1 LDSVLA
7 SVVHHQGYLS
17 FSLQFHSSFLNVVFF
32 LGSSTMS
39 LSKSEKQSSNLKP
52 DHSNY
57 VTREEL
63 REFDLN
69 NQLAKL
75 ALPLAQAWRDNHPNA
90 QPGSEEDL
98 DECVL
103 AVAIEMAVAG
113 EAVGGPMGALIA
125 AGGGVAAASVA
136 CRRVL

>member
-1 LDSVLA
+1 
-7 SVVHHQGYLS
+7 
-17 FSLQFHSSFLNVVFF
+17 
-32 LGSSTMS
+32 MS
-39 LSKSEKQSSNLKP
+39 LPNSERKSSNLKP
-52 DHSNY
+52 TNSDFVS
-57 VTREEL
+57 REEL
-63 REFDLN
+63 QKFDLN
-69 NQLAKL
+69 NQLVKL
-75 ALPLAQAWRDNHPNA
+75 AVPLAQAWRDNHPEA

>member
-1 LDSVLA
+1 M
-7 SVVHHQGYLS
+7 
-17 FSLQFHSSFLNVVFF
+17 SLFHSP
-32 LGSSTMS
+32 
-39 LSKSEKQSSNLKP
+39 KQSSNEKP
-52 DHSNY
+52 TNSDAVS
-57 VTREEL
+57 REEI

-75 ALPLAQAWRDNHPNA
+75 ALPLAQAWKDNRPNA
-90 QPGSEEDL
+90 QPGSEADL
-98 DECVL
+98 DDCVL

>member
-1 LDSVLA
+1 M
-7 SVVHHQGYLS
+7 
-17 FSLQFHSSFLNVVFF
+17 SSFN
-32 LGSSTMS
+32 
-39 LSKSEKQSSNLKP
+39 SEKKSSNLKQTNS
-52 DHSNY
+52 DAVS
-57 VTREEL
+57 REEL

-75 ALPLAQAWRDNHPNA
+75 ALPLAQAWKDNHPNA
-90 QPGSEEDL
+90 KPGSEDDL
-98 DECVL
+98 DDCIL

-125 AGGGVAAASVA
+125 AGGGVAAAGVA

>member
-1 LDSVLA
+1 M
-7 SVVHHQGYLS
+7 
-17 FSLQFHSSFLNVVFF
+17 SSFN
-32 LGSSTMS
+32 
-39 LSKSEKQSSNLKP
+39 SEKKSSNLKQTNS
-52 DHSNY
+52 DAVS
-57 VTREEL
+57 REEL

-75 ALPLAQAWRDNHPNA
+75 ALPLAQAWKDNHPNA
-90 QPGSEEDL
+90 QPGSEDDL
-98 DECVL
+98 DDCIL

-125 AGGGVAAASVA
+125 AGGGVAAAGVA

>member
-1 LDSVLA
+1 
-7 SVVHHQGYLS
+7 
-17 FSLQFHSSFLNVVFF
+17 
-32 LGSSTMS
+32 MS
-39 LSKSEKQSSNLKP
+39 PFNSEQKSSNLKSVKS
-52 DHSNY
+52 DS
-57 VTREEL
+57 VSREEI
-63 REFDLN
+63 REFDLH

-75 ALPLAQAWRDNHPNA
+75 AVPLAQAWKDNHPNA
-90 QPGSEEDL
+90 QPGSETDL

-125 AGGGVAAASVA
+125 AGGGISAAGVA

>member
-1 LDSVLA
+1 
-7 SVVHHQGYLS
+7 
-17 FSLQFHSSFLNVVFF
+17 
-32 LGSSTMS
+32 MS
-39 LSKSEKQSSNLKP
+39 LPNSERKSSNLKP
-52 DHSNY
+52 TNSDFVS
-57 VTREEL
+57 REEL
-63 REFDLN
+63 QKFDLN
-69 NQLAKL
+69 NQLIKL

>member
-1 LDSVLA
+1 
-7 SVVHHQGYLS
+7 
-17 FSLQFHSSFLNVVFF
+17 
-32 LGSSTMS
+32 MS
-39 LSKSEKQSSNLKP
+39 LPNSERKSSNLKP
-52 DHSNY
+52 TNSDFVS
-57 VTREEL
+57 REEL
-63 REFDLN
+63 RKFDLN
-69 NQLAKL
+69 NQLVKL
-75 ALPLAQAWRDNHPNA
+75 AVPLAQAWRDNHPDA

>member
-1 LDSVLA
+1 MWC
-7 SVVHHQGYLS
+7 
-17 FSLQFHSSFLNVVFF
+17 F
-32 LGSSTMS
+32 LGNRIMS
-39 LSKSEKQSSNLKP
+39 PFNSEQKSSNLKSVKS
-52 DHSNY
+52 DS
-57 VTREEL
+57 VSREEI
-63 REFDLN
+63 REFDLH

-75 ALPLAQAWRDNHPNA
+75 ALPLAQAWKDNHPNA
-90 QPGSEEDL
+90 QPGSEADL

-125 AGGGVAAASVA
+125 AGGGIAAAGVA

>member
-1 LDSVLA
+1 M
-7 SVVHHQGYLS
+7 
-17 FSLQFHSSFLNVVFF
+17 SSFN
-32 LGSSTMS
+32 SEQKST
-39 LSKSEKQSSNLKP
+39 NLKQTNS
-52 DHSNY
+52 DAVS
-57 VTREEL
+57 REEL

-75 ALPLAQAWRDNHPNA
+75 ALPLAQAWKDNHPNA
-90 QPGSEEDL
+90 QPGSEDDL
-98 DECVL
+98 DDCIL

-125 AGGGVAAASVA
+125 AGGGVAAAGVA

>member
-1 LDSVLA
+1 LDTTR
-7 SVVHHQGYLS
+7 VVYRFRSNLIRPECG
-17 FSLQFHSSFLNVVFF
+17 VF
-32 LGSSTMS
+32 LGTSIMG
-39 LSKSEKQSSNLKP
+39 LFNSEKQSSELKP
-52 DHSNY
+52 SNSNY

-75 ALPLAQAWRDNHPNA
+75 ALPLAQAWRDNHLDA
-90 QPGSEEDL
+90 QPGSEEAL

-103 AVAIEMAVAG
+103 AVAIEMAIAG

>member
-1 LDSVLA
+1 
-7 SVVHHQGYLS
+7 
-17 FSLQFHSSFLNVVFF
+17 
-32 LGSSTMS
+32 MS
-39 LSKSEKQSSNLKP
+39 LFNSEKKSSHLKATKFAP
-52 DHSNY
+52 LS
-57 VTREEL
+57 REEL
-63 REFDLN
+63 REFDLH

-75 ALPLAQAWRDNHPNA
+75 ALPLAQSWRDNHPEA
-90 QPGSEEDL
+90 QAGAEDDL

-125 AGGGVAAASVA
+125 AGGGVTAAGVA

>member
-1 LDSVLA
+1 MWC
-7 SVVHHQGYLS
+7 
-17 FSLQFHSSFLNVVFF
+17 F
-32 LGSSTMS
+32 LGTSNMGFSN
-39 LSKSEKQSSNLKP
+39 SEKKSSSLKP
-52 DHSNY
+52 NSYNS
-57 VTREEL
+57 VSREEL

-75 ALPLAQAWRDNHPNA
+75 ALPLAQAWKDNHPKA
-90 QPGSEEDL
+90 QPATDEDL
-98 DECVL
+98 DDCVL

-125 AGGGVAAASVA
+125 AGGGVAAAGVA

>member
-1 LDSVLA
+1 
-7 SVVHHQGYLS
+7 
-17 FSLQFHSSFLNVVFF
+17 
-32 LGSSTMS
+32 MS
-39 LSKSEKQSSNLKP
+39 PFNSEQKSSNLKSVKS
-52 DHSNY
+52 DS
-57 VTREEL
+57 VSREEI
-63 REFDLN
+63 REFDLH

-75 ALPLAQAWRDNHPNA
+75 AVPLAQAWKDNHPNA
-90 QPGSEEDL
+90 QPGSEADL

-125 AGGGVAAASVA
+125 AGGGISAAGVA

>member
-1 LDSVLA
+1 MWC
-7 SVVHHQGYLS
+7 
-17 FSLQFHSSFLNVVFF
+17 F
-32 LGSSTMS
+32 LGNSIMS
-39 LSKSEKQSSNLKP
+39 PFNSEQKSSNLKSVKS
-52 DHSNY
+52 DS
-57 VTREEL
+57 VSREEI
-63 REFDLN
+63 REFDLH

-75 ALPLAQAWRDNHPNA
+75 AVPLAQAWKDNHPNA
-90 QPGSEEDL
+90 QPGSETDL

-125 AGGGVAAASVA
+125 AGGGISAAGVA

>member
-1 LDSVLA
+1 MWCFL
-7 SVVHHQGYLS
+7 GTNTM
-17 FSLQFHSSFLNVVFF
+17 SSFN
-32 LGSSTMS
+32 
-39 LSKSEKQSSNLKP
+39 SEKKSSNLKQTNS
-52 DHSNY
+52 DAVS
-57 VTREEL
+57 REEL

-75 ALPLAQAWRDNHPNA
+75 ALPLAQAWKDNHPNA
-90 QPGSEEDL
+90 QPGSEDDL
-98 DECVL
+98 DDCIL

-125 AGGGVAAASVA
+125 AGGGVAAAGVA

>member
-1 LDSVLA
+1 MSLFNSEKKSRDLKPIDSDSVTPQE
-7 SVVHHQGYLS
+7 V
-17 FSLQFHSSFLNVVFF
+17 
-32 LGSSTMS
+32 
-39 LSKSEKQSSNLKP
+39 
-52 DHSNY
+52 
-57 VTREEL
+57 
-63 REFDLN
+63 REFDLH

-75 ALPLAQAWRDNHPNA
+75 ALPLAQAWKDNHPDA
-90 QPGSEEDL
+90 QPGSEAEL

-125 AGGGVAAASVA
+125 AGGGVAAASIA

>member
-1 LDSVLA
+1 
-7 SVVHHQGYLS
+7 
-17 FSLQFHSSFLNVVFF
+17 
-32 LGSSTMS
+32 MS
-39 LSKSEKQSSNLKP
+39 LPNSERKSSNLKP
-52 DHSNY
+52 TNSDFVS
-57 VTREEL
+57 REEL
-63 REFDLN
+63 QKFDLN
-69 NQLAKL
+69 NQLVKL
-75 ALPLAQAWRDNHPNA
+75 AVPLAQSWRDNHPDA

>member
-1 LDSVLA
+1 
-7 SVVHHQGYLS
+7 
-17 FSLQFHSSFLNVVFF
+17 
-32 LGSSTMS
+32 MS
-39 LSKSEKQSSNLKP
+39 LFNSEKKSSNLKQTNP
-52 DHSNY
+52 DAVS
-57 VTREEL
+57 REEM

-75 ALPLAQAWRDNHPNA
+75 ALPLAQAWKDNHPNA
-90 QPGSEEDL
+90 QPGSEADL
-98 DECVL
+98 DDCVL

-113 EAVGGPMGALIA
+113 EAVGGPMGALFA

>member
-1 LDSVLA
+1 MWC
-7 SVVHHQGYLS
+7 
-17 FSLQFHSSFLNVVFF
+17 F
-32 LGSSTMS
+32 LGNSIMS
-39 LSKSEKQSSNLKP
+39 PFNSEQKSSNLKSVKS
-52 DHSNY
+52 DS
-57 VTREEL
+57 VSREEI
-63 REFDLN
+63 REFDLH

-75 ALPLAQAWRDNHPNA
+75 ALPLAHAWKDNHPNA
-90 QPGSEEDL
+90 QPGSEADL

-125 AGGGVAAASVA
+125 AGGGIAAAGVA

>member
-1 LDSVLA
+1 
-7 SVVHHQGYLS
+7 
-17 FSLQFHSSFLNVVFF
+17 
-32 LGSSTMS
+32 MS
-39 LSKSEKQSSNLKP
+39 LPNSERKSSHLKP
-52 DHSNY
+52 TNSDFVS
-57 VTREEL
+57 REEL
-63 REFDLN
+63 QKFDLN
-69 NQLAKL
+69 NQLVKL
-75 ALPLAQAWRDNHPNA
+75 AVPLAQAWRDNHPGA

>member
-1 LDSVLA
+1 LGTTRVIYVRFNLILPECGVFLGTSIMNYFNAEKKSSSQKPKNTDSV
-7 SVVHHQGYLS
+7 SRD
-17 FSLQFHSSFLNVVFF
+17 
-32 LGSSTMS
+32 
-39 LSKSEKQSSNLKP
+39 EI
-52 DHSNY
+52 
-57 VTREEL
+57 

-75 ALPLAQAWRDNHPNA
+75 ALPLAQAWRDNHPEA
-90 QPGSEEDL
+90 QPGSEADL
-98 DECVL
+98 DACVL